1 MSAYDLLIRDG
12 LLVDDRGV
20 RPGDIAIRGGKIAA
34 IAAPG
39 VLDDADRTLSAE
51 GQLVLPGG
59 IDAHVHFDFRLGK
72 LISQPY
78 AQGSRAALYGGTTT
92 IVDFAFRGP

>member
-1 MSAYDLLIRDG
+1 MLG
-12 LLVDDRGV
+12 
-20 RPGDIAIRGGKIAA
+20 
-34 IAAPG
+34 
-39 VLDDADRTLSAE
+39 DADRTLSAE

-78 AQGSRAALYGGTTT
+78 GEGSRAALYGGTTT
-92 IVDFAFRGP
+92 IVDFAFRSPEGGLAGRGGQRQAARSRRRDLL